1 MSGYTKGPWEAETTE
16 ATMNDRNEWRIGPRS
31 KPQVVRGV
39 MSTADARLIA
49 AAPELVEALERF
61 VAKHFT
67 PGSKANRPDY
77 VVTVPT
83 ADIYA
88 LAAVLAKVKG
98 KS

>member
-49 AAPELVEALERF
+49 AAPRLAEALKKIAESGNDRLSEM
-61 VAKHFT
+61 AR
-67 PGSKANRPDY
+67 A
-77 VVTVPT
+77 
-83 ADIYA
+83 A
-88 LAAVLAKVKG
+88 LREAGIK
-98 KS
+98 